1 MDHFLAEMSNVP
13 VLSVQLNQGKRNSE
27 QLHGNIGQLSFEGTI
42 LLFSRYLYI
51 DNDNAE
57 ISYYVDM

>member
-42 LLFSRYLYI
+42 LLFSRFIYT
-51 DNDNAE
+51 
-57 ISYYVDM
+57 